1 MPEKIAGSTIGELL
15 TKLPHPGIV
24 TWIGIRA
31 IRGMPVTRVEQVEVI
46 QGKGLEGDHYK
57 GMPTSTRHVTLI
69 QAEHLAVVASFM
81 DISEIDPALV
91 RRNIVIKGINLLALK
106 DKQFFVGSALLE
118 MTGLCHPCSRME
130 EVLGEGG
137 YNAMRGHGGI
147 TARIIKGG
155 IIRIGDEVV
164 VYTEASKPTL

>member
-57 GMPTSTRHVTLI
+57 GMPTSTRHV
-69 QAEHLAVVASFM
+69 
-81 DISEIDPALV
+81 ISEIDPALV

>member
-1 MPEKIAGSTIGELL
+1 MPEKIAGAKIGELL

-24 TWIGIRA
+24 TWIGIRSG
-31 IRGMPVTRVEQVEVI
+31 RGMPVTAVEQVEVI
-46 QGKGLEGDHYK
+46 QAKGLAGDHYK
-57 GMPTSTRHVTLI
+57 GMASSTRHVTLI
-69 QAEHLAVVASFM
+69 QAEHLASMASFLGM
-81 DISEIDPALV
+81 SEVNPALV
-91 RRNIVIKGINLLALK
+91 RRNIVIKGLNLLALK

-147 TARIIKGG
+147 TARIIQGG
-155 IIRIGDEVV
+155 TISIGDQVV
-164 VYTEASKPTL
+164 VHSEIVKPIL